1 MKKLTKVSALLLL
14 AAVFFTG
21 CKEPEDSI
29 PDVDVSP
36 LFSVSET
43 TVEIS
48 GSAIVLADGTWGYKH
63 VDVYL
68 NSCHVEECEIT
79 VTNGEPK
86 ATRGTSTVKG
96 TFPDNV
102 TDEQIESAKASVESE
117 GGTFRREGNTF
128 YYSGNMDEE
137 YLNDIE
143 DTLAEF
149 ITSSITLKTN
159 DDRTKYY
166 YYSEEENPAGGIV
179 TRADYLMKK

>member
-29 PDVDVSP
+29 PDADVSP

-43 TVEIS
+43 AVEIS
-48 GSAIVLADGTWGYKH
+48 GTEIVLADGTWGYKH

-68 NSCHVEECEIT
+68 NNFHVEECEIT
-79 VTNGEPK
+79 VTNGVPK
-86 ATRGTSTVKG
+86 ATRGTATLKQ
-96 TFPDNV
+96 TIPDNV
-102 TDEQIESAKASVESE
+102 TDEQIESTKASVESE
-117 GGTFRREGNTF
+117 GGTFRREGNTI
-128 YYSGNMDEE
+128 YVSQNMDEK

-143 DTLAEF
+143 DTLAGF

>member
-21 CKEPEDSI
+21 CKEPEESI
-29 PDVDVSP
+29 PGVDVSP

-48 GSAIVLADGTWGYKH
+48 GSAIVLTDGTWVYKH

-68 NSCHVEECEIT
+68 NNCHVEECEIT
-79 VTNGEPK
+79 VTDGVPRVTK
-86 ATRGTSTVKG
+86 GTITVKQ
-96 TFPDNV
+96 TIPDTV
-102 TDEQIESAKASVESE
+102 TDEQIELSKASVESE
-117 GGTFRREGNTF
+117 GGTFRREGNTI
-128 YYSGNMDEE
+128 YVSANMDEE
-137 YLNDIE
+137 DLNDIE
-143 DTLAEF
+143 DTLAGF

>member
-29 PDVDVSP
+29 PGVDVSP

-63 VDVYL
+63 VDIYL
-68 NSCHVEECEIT
+68 SNCHVEECEIT
-79 VTNGEPK
+79 VTNGVPK
-86 ATRGTSTVKG
+86 ATRGTSTVKQ
-96 TFPDNV
+96 TIPDNV
-102 TDEQIESAKASVESE
+102 TDEEIELSKASVESE
-117 GGTFRREGNTF
+117 GGTFRREGNTI
-128 YYSGNMDEE
+128 YVSGNMDEK
-137 YLNDIE
+137 YLNNIE

-159 DDRTKYY
+159 EDRTKYY
-166 YYSEEENPAGGIV
+166 YYSEEENDAGGVV

>member
-29 PDVDVSP
+29 PGVDVSP

-63 VDVYL
+63 VDIYL
-68 NSCHVEECEIT
+68 SNCHVEECEIT
-79 VTNGEPK
+79 VTNGVPK
-86 ATRGTSTVKG
+86 AIRGTATLKQ
-96 TFPDNV
+96 TIPDTV
-102 TDEQIESAKASVESE
+102 TDEQIESTKASVESE
-117 GGTFRREGNTF
+117 GGTFRREGNTI
-128 YYSGNMDEE
+128 YVSANMDEE
-137 YLNDIE
+137 YLNSIE
-143 DTLAEF
+143 YTLAEF

-159 DDRTKYY
+159 EDRTKYY
-166 YYSEEENPAGGIV
+166 YYSEEENTEGGIV

>member
-29 PDVDVSP
+29 PGVDVSP

-63 VDVYL
+63 VDIYL
-68 NSCHVEECEIT
+68 SNCHVEECEIT
-79 VTNGEPK
+79 VTNGVPK
-86 ATRGTSTVKG
+86 ATRGTTTTKQ
-96 TFPDNV
+96 TIPDNV
-102 TDEQIESAKASVESE
+102 TDEQIESAKASAESE
-117 GGTFRREGNTF
+117 GFTVRREGNTI
-128 YYSGNMDEE
+128 YLSGNMDEKDLNSIE
-137 YLNDIE
+137 Y
-143 DTLAEF
+143 TLSGF

-166 YYSEEENPAGGIV
+166 YYSEEENDAGGIV

>member
-1 MKKLTKVSALLLL
+1 MKKLTKLSALLLL

-29 PDVDVSP
+29 PDADVSP

-48 GSAIVLADGTWGYKH
+48 GSAIVLADGTWSYKH

-68 NSCHVEECEIT
+68 NNCHVEECEIT

-102 TDEQIESAKASVESE
+102 TDEEIELAKASVESE

-143 DTLAEF
+143 DTLAGF

-166 YYSEEENPAGGIV
+166 YYSEGENPAGGTV
-179 TRADYLMKK
+179 ARTDYLMKK

>member
-48 GSAIVLADGTWGYKH
+48 GSAIVLTDGTWSYKH

-68 NSCHVEECEIT
+68 NNCHVEECEIT
-79 VTNGEPK
+79 VTNGVPK
-86 ATRGTSTVKG
+86 ATRGTSTVKQ
-96 TFPDNV
+96 TIPDNV
-102 TDEQIESAKASVESE
+102 TDEQIELSKASVESE
-117 GGTFRREGNTF
+117 GGTFRREGNTI
-128 YYSGNMDEE
+128 YVSGNMDEE

-143 DTLAEF
+143 DTLAGF

-166 YYSEEENPAGGIV
+166 YYSEEENSAGGMV